1 MIFCIARANQQTHP
15 QIHRQTDAQADR
27 QIALPSWK
35 KILSCRQS
43 RALPQFWHESRLR
56 GEDGYETLI
65 LYEYR
70 GQKPARDI
78 PFLLGCL
85 WQKTGG
91 FQGAYAGSPL
101 IILHNA
107 DDVAGDV
114 DVAAVRDVDVAGD
127 VDAARA
133 VVSGQDMIM
142 HNPVIT
148 DSGTLYPDIILGHT
162 FHEEALRVEPASF
175 LHYVYVH
182 LFELLSPH
190 QVLGFSIN
198 LNREPSRM
206 YRLINMLKDY
216 AQSLDELRAA
226 ARARS

>member
-15 QIHRQTDAQADR
+15 QTHQQTDAQADR

-91 FQGAYAGSPL
+91 FQGAYAGVPV

-107 DDVAGDV
+107 ADADVVRDADVAGARDADVAGD
-114 DVAAVRDVDVAGD
+114 A
-127 VDAARA
+127 
-133 VVSGQDMIM
+133 VSGQDMII

-162 FHEEALRVEPASF
+162 FHEEALQVEPASF

-216 AQSLDELRAA
+216 AQSLDELCAA